1 MREIFTS
8 EEDRK
13 VTGNIQALQMFS
25 KENNTILADK
35 MKALE
40 IVPDSESRWVIDN
53 MQTLEQLTIQNI
65 QALETLLKLILKAFR
80 HRGVKPTTHHRMESE
95 RSYPRLSRSQLGA
108 YRSVRF
114 KEI

>member
-1 MREIFTS
+1 M
-8 EEDRK
+8 
-13 VTGNIQALQMFS
+13 
-25 KENNTILADK
+25 ADK

-40 IVPDSESRWVIDN
+40 IVPDPESRWVIGN

-80 HRGVKPTTHHRMESE
+80 HRGVQRKTNYPSPRMESE
-95 RSYPRLSRSQLGA
+95 RSYPRLPRSQLGA
-108 YRSVRF
+108 YINVRF